1 MASIISTNDILMKKM
16 ETAGIDKLVSIYG
29 EQFNRRLTN
38 MKSSSIPL
46 ENRRNLI
53 ISKIMRAIATS
64 DDKAHDKKIM
74 DTYFAE
80 KPKEEKPIVDWMS
93 NFTIG
98 EEVLICGKYMHNGNR
113 KGKIAKINKKSVTVK
128 LFAYTEISDKNAYE
142 NQTYGNNRLIWE
154 TFTNDSKV
162 IFDKKSI
169 IKKGEIS
176 CIDEEFI
183 EGKRPVDYGR

>member
-53 ISKIMRAIATS
+53 ISKIMRAIAIS

-74 DTYFAE
+74 DIYFPE

-98 EEVLICGKYMHNGNR
+98 EEVLICGKYMHNANI

-162 IFDKKSI
+162 VFDKKSI

-176 CIDEEFI
+176 CIDAEFI
-183 EGKRPVDYGR
+183 EGKRPVDYGN